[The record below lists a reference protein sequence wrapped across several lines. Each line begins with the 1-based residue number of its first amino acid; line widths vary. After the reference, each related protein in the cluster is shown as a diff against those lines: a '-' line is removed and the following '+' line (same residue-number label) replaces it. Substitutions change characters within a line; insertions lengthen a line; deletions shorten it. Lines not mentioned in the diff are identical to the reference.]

1 MEPRDV
7 VRRALGVDLPFEIIQ
22 VQPWAGHRVVAESYR
37 AGRVFLAGDSC
48 HMMWPRGGF
57 GLNTG
62 VGDALNLTW
71 KLAAVLQ
78 GWGSEGLL
86 ASYDAE
92 RRPVGWR
99 NVNRAAENRAAE
111 IAVPIP
117 DHLEENDEQGTRI
130 RAEVAAVIEQTR
142 RKEWATLGIALGYR
156 YESEVIASDGSP
168 PPSDDPSIYE
178 PTGRPGSRAPHAFLQ
193 DGRST
198 LDLLGEGFTL
208 FRFSDG
214 AEADPIVE
222 ACARR
227 GVPLSRVEPRDSAA
241 ADLYGCRLVLVRPD
255 GHVAWRG
262 DEPPLDVLA
271 IIDAIR
277 GAGTGQSELR

>member
-1 MEPRDV
+1 
-7 VRRALGVDLPFEIIQ
+7 
-22 VQPWAGHRVVAESYR
+22 
-37 AGRVFLAGDSC
+37 
-48 HMMWPRGGF
+48 MMWPRGGF

-71 KLAAVLQ
+71 KLAAVIQ
-78 GWGSEGLL
+78 GWGGDALL

-117 DHLEENDEQGTRI
+117 DHLEDDDGRGAQI
-130 RAEVAAVIEQTR
+130 RAEVATFIQQTR

-156 YESEVIASDGSP
+156 YESEVVVPDTSP
-168 PPSDDPSIYE
+168 PPSDDPAIYE
-178 PTGRPGSRAPHAFLQ
+178 PTTRPGSRAPHVWMG

-198 LDLLGEGFTL
+198 LDLLGDGFAL
-208 FRFSDG
+208 LRFGDV
-214 AEADPIVE
+214 AEPGPIVE

-227 GVPLSRVEPRDSAA
+227 GVPLGLVESRDSAA

-262 DEPPLDVLA
+262 DAPPRDPLTM
-271 IIDAIR
+271 IDTIR
-277 GAGTGQSELR
+277 GLGPRPTGRR